1 MNLQLKQ
8 YQDEKVEELKN
19 KINELLELDG
29 SKLCI
34 FEAPTGS
41 GKTIMVGE
49 FLKRLVNPLDREDG
63 KQFSFIW
70 ISVRDLH
77 DQSKKSLEHHFEN
90 VFRYSYFEDLQNN
103 IIGKNEILFL
113 NWEKIY
119 NKDRIYIRDNE
130 KGKNLSNIV
139 ENTKQTGRETILIID
154 ESHHTNLGPNA
165 TRVSA
170 DISAK
175 ITLEVSATPVFRD
188 PDGHI
193 KVHFEKVVAEGMIKE
208 EVAINP
214 EFQKFK
220 VDGKSSREMVI
231 EAAIERR
238 KELLEAYKAEGSDI
252 NPLVLIQLPNLQKGI
267 NDLDKDVLTDV
278 QKILKR
284 KYDITEDNDRM
295 AIWLADN
302 KTPNLVNIEKGTNE
316 VEVLIF
322 KQAIALGWDCPRA
335 QILVIFRETES
346 KVFLLQ
352 TVGRIMRMPEFHH
365 YENHP
370 ELNKAYV
377 FTNIGVNEIKL
388 GDEITK
394 EYFTI
399 QEAKRN
405 DKIYKDFDLPSI
417 HFKRQREKTR
427 LSGEFSKIFMDIA
440 EKLDLKKKLN
450 TKKTEISNEIIVDGK
465 IINIDKARTIEHSLM
480 NYHSPDM
487 EIQMYYDLFCKA
499 STGEFAPFDSMD
511 RIKSALNKF
520 FTRVMGFEND
530 DPAFYKVIL
539 NPDNIGKVS
548 EALAMAR
555 EEYKRTV
562 AAKDEEREIESLI
575 WNVPKVI
582 SYNSKYKAK
591 DCKKSVMVPYYSMFA
606 ENNQTAL
613 FGGYEEDSKV
623 EIEFINYLDNAKKVE
638 WWFKNGQGEVNY
650 FAVPYIDKYG
660 KKAAFYVDFIVQLKN
675 GDVWLL
681 DTKKGQTAESA
692 KERAEGLAKYIKM
705 QKNEKIFGGI
715 VVPKDK
721 QWWHNDR
728 EKYEYNPNDLKDW
741 KFLDLN

>member
-1 MNLQLKQ
+1 MENLELKL

-19 KINELLELDG
+19 KVNELLELDG
-29 SKLCI
+29 NKLCI

-49 FLKRLVNPLDREDG
+49 FLKRFVNPIDREDG

-77 DQSKKSLEHHFEN
+77 NQSKKSLQQNFEN
-90 VFRYSYFEDLQNN
+90 DFRYSSFEDLQNN
-103 IIGKNEILFL
+103 VIGKNEILFL

-119 NKDRIYIRDNE
+119 NVDRVYIRDNE
-130 KGKNLSNIV
+130 RGKNLSSIV
-139 ENTKQTGRETILIID
+139 ENTKQAGREIVLIID

-165 TRVSA
+165 TRVRA
-170 DISAK
+170 DIAAK
-175 ITLEVSATPVFRD
+175 ITLEVSATPVFRE
-188 PDGHI
+188 PDGHV
-193 KVHFEKVVAEGMIKE
+193 KVHFEKVVAEGMIKKE
-208 EVAINP
+208 IAINP

-231 EAAIERR
+231 DAAIAKRN
-238 KELLEAYKAEGSDI
+238 ELLEAYKVEGSDI
-252 NPLVLIQLPNLQKGI
+252 NPLLLIQLPNLQKGI

-284 KYDITEDNDRM
+284 KYDIMEDNDRM

-302 KTPNLVNIEKGTNE
+302 KTPNLVNIEKPTNE

-346 KVFLLQ
+346 RVFLLQ

-377 FTNIGVNEIKL
+377 FTNIGVSEIQL
-388 GDEITK
+388 GDEIAK

-405 DKIYKDFDLPSI
+405 NKVYKNLDLPSI

-440 EKLDLKKKLN
+440 EKIDLKGKLN
-450 TKKTEISNEIIVDGK
+450 TKKTGISKEIIVDGK
-465 IINIDKARTIEHSLM
+465 IINIDKAREIEHSIM

-487 EIQMYYDLFCKA
+487 EIQAYYDLFCKA

-520 FTRVMGFEND
+520 FVRVMGFEND
-530 DPAFYKVIL
+530 DPAFYKIIL
-539 NPDNIGKVS
+539 NPDNVGKVS
-548 EALAMAR
+548 EALALAR

-562 AAKDEEREIESLI
+562 VVKDEEREMESLVG
-575 WNVPKVI
+575 NVPKVI
-582 SYNSKYKAK
+582 SYNSKYKTK
-591 DCKKSVMVPYYSMFA
+591 SCQRSVMIPFYSKFQQD
-606 ENNQTAL
+606 NQQAL
-613 FGGYEEDSKV
+613 FDSKT
-623 EIEFINYLDNAKKVE
+623 EADFIDYIDKAKEVE

-650 FAVPYIDKYG
+650 FAVPYVDKFG
-660 KKAAFYVDFIVQLKN
+660 KKAAFYVDFIIRLKN
-675 GDVWLL
+675 DDVWLL
-681 DTKKGQTAESA
+681 DTKKGQTAEGA
-692 KERAEGLAKYIKM
+692 KERAEGLAKYIKE
-705 QKNEKIFGGI
+705 QKKKSKKIFGGI
-715 VVPKDK
+715 VVDVDG
-721 QWWHNDR
+721 QWRYNDN
-728 EKYEYNPNDLKDW
+728 ETYEYNPNELKNW
-741 KFLDLN
+741 KFLDLK